1 MFCFYKHTNK
11 WIVAKWMSS
20 VIQILFDCWSH
31 FLKSC
36 SLKIVF
42 RLETENSKTWIR
54 SFVFVT
60 TLDQISDTPSSG
72 ILEVNFFSGQLW
84 GNVTKWIFLTIFHLH
99 FNILAAVSAFYQ
111 NAITHSIPNK
121 TSWMLWPLKTHT
133 PTYNLTPTRSTLDQ
147 HFYLYL
153 FYQLYYGYLI
163 RLYTL
168 SKICLFNVILCDLK
182 N

>member
-31 FLKSC
+31 FLKSY

-42 RLETENSKTWIR
+42 RLETENSKNMNQDFCNCYYPWPNVKT
-54 SFVFVT
+54 V
-60 TLDQISDTPSSG
+60 SSG
-72 ILEVNFFSGQLW
+72 TLEVQFFLCHLSD
-84 GNVTKWIFLTIFHLH
+84 NDRKFIFLIIFHLQ
-99 FNILAAVSAFYQ
+99 FNILAAVSALYQ
-111 NAITHSIPNK
+111 NAITHSIQNK
-121 TSWMLWPLKTHT
+121 TSWMLWPPKTHT